1 MNRPQ
6 AFLVVGANP
15 FEDRHGRTFY
25 DDPRYY
31 LLDRVGSS
39 RTTSRYFQQDF
50 LDVAGMTELARR
62 YPKMFDYIFFDFSVC
77 KFFEGNVGTLQ
88 QFLLM
93 LKEGGKLV
101 LDDVLVYSIIPYE
114 KFGGKDPVTYA
125 DRRFDTI
132 QRALNAT
139 RSEIRTFPFVKS
151 VELVSYDTILDS
163 TSTDPFKVA
172 ARPIY
177 TQWSRLHL
185 LPSQCVVITKTAT
198 FEENRQIS
206 AMRARTVPSSD
217 SLGIFQ
223 KGGRRFTQRRKSRR
237 SRK

>member
-15 FEDRHGRTFY
+15 FEDHHGREFY

-31 LLDRVGSS
+31 LLDRASS
-39 RTTSRYFQQDF
+39 RAAPRYFQQDF
-50 LDVAGMTELARR
+50 LDVAGMTELGRR

-77 KFFEGNVGTLQ
+77 KFFEGNVGTLA

-93 LKEGGKLV
+93 LKDGGKLV
-101 LDDVLVYSIIPYE
+101 LDDVLVYSTVPYE
-114 KFGGKDPVTYA
+114 RFGTKTTFKNEQNYYNHKN
-125 DRRFDTI
+125 DTI

-139 RSEIRTFPFVKS
+139 RSEIRALPSVRS
-151 VELVSYDTILDS
+151 VEIVSYDTILDM

-177 TQWSRLHL
+177 THWPYGPPE
-185 LPSQCVVITKTAT
+185 PSQCVVITKTT
-198 FEENRQIS
+198 VEENRNAS
-206 AMRARTVPSSD
+206 AKRARVQTSQGV
-217 SLGIFQ
+217 FM
-223 KGGRRFTQRRKSRR
+223 KGGRRTRRRKLCSLI
-237 SRK
+237 

>member
-15 FEDRHGRTFY
+15 FEDRRGRTFY

-39 RTTSRYFQQDF
+39 SAPSRYFQQDF

-77 KFFEGNVGTLQ
+77 KFFEGNVRTLA
-88 QFLLM
+88 QFLFM
-93 LKEGGKLV
+93 LKDGGKIV
-101 LDDVLVYSIIPYE
+101 LDDVLVYSTVPYE
-114 KFGGKDPVTYA
+114 RFGTKTSFENQQNYDKHKH
-125 DRRFDTI
+125 DTI

-139 RSEIRTFPFVKS
+139 RSEIRALPSVRS
-151 VELVSYDTILDS
+151 VEIVSYDTILDV

-177 TQWSRLHL
+177 THWPYGPPK
-185 LPSQCVVITKTAT
+185 PSQCIVITKTT
-198 FEENRQIS
+198 VEENRNAS
-206 AMRARTVPSSD
+206 AKRARVQTSQGV
-217 SLGIFQ
+217 FM
-223 KGGRRFTQRRKSRR
+223 KGGRRTRRRKLCSLI
-237 SRK
+237 